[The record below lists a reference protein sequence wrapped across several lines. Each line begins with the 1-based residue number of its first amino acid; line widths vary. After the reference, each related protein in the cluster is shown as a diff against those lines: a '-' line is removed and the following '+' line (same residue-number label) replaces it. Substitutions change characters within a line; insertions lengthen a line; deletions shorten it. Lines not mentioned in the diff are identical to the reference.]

1 MATLEFGSS
10 KSARRKL
17 LHTSNILIIKNL
29 CYFQF
34 LLDVCQRKGW
44 FLEFSYAFRKPK
56 APEIED
62 KGGITT
68 LSNLLLGKGA
78 PSKTVKLIQ
87 IRKSWPQNQ
96 TVPGE
101 NTPKNDRKMH
111 FFNI

>member
-1 MATLEFGSS
+1 M
-10 KSARRKL
+10 
-17 LHTSNILIIKNL
+17 
-29 CYFQF
+29 CYVQF
-34 LLDVCQRKGW
+34 LLDVCQIKGW
-44 FLEFSYAFRKPK
+44 FLEFSYAVRKPK

-101 NTPKNDRKMH
+101 NTPKNDRKICIFSTFETNENLPFLTFKLTH
-111 FFNI
+111 LLLLFKN